1 MGHFID
7 TRIKSLP
14 PGVRFT
20 IVESAPAASLT
31 QDEVELTGFTLQ
43 THEEQSEITTDAAT
57 ISEKANRYPSVK
69 TQDLSRLRKLI
80 EDGKAAEFADVVW
93 DNPRHLIT
101 SGDTPEIL
109 QVPTRSNALHCGAS
123 QCQLAVCKE
132 VIAIIESSRF
142 WELIYPDD
150 TAETRA
156 KRRDHLI
163 DLYLNMQDKIVSIV
177 CVASPPGSS
186 LCWGDGMSVH
196 GPKFIKHHVRLVQF
210 YTQYYRFRKQQ

>member
-1 MGHFID
+1 M
-7 TRIKSLP
+7 
-14 PGVRFT
+14 
-20 IVESAPAASLT
+20 ESAPAASLT

-57 ISEKANRYPSVK
+57 ISEQANRYPSVK

-80 EDGKAAEFADVVW
+80 EEGKAAEFTDLVW
-93 DNPRHLIT
+93 DNPRHLVT
-101 SGDTPEIL
+101 SADTPAIL
-109 QVPTRSNALHCGAS
+109 QIPSHSNALHCSAS

-163 DLYLNMQDKIVSIV
+163 DLYLNMQTKIVSVV
-177 CVASPPGSS
+177 CGSLLAALS
-186 LCWGDGMSVH
+186 VGEMSCLL
-196 GPKFIKHHVRLVQF
+196 RMVQ
-210 YTQYYRFRKQQ
+210 

>member
-1 MGHFID
+1 MDG
-7 TRIKSLP
+7 TTSSPYYGSKAEALVAVKSLP

-101 SGDTPEIL
+101 SG
-109 QVPTRSNALHCGAS
+109 
-123 QCQLAVCKE
+123 
-132 VIAIIESSRF
+132 VI
-142 WELIYPDD
+142 
-150 TAETRA
+150 
-156 KRRDHLI
+156 
-163 DLYLNMQDKIVSIV
+163 
-177 CVASPPGSS
+177 SS
-186 LCWGDGMSVH
+186 LQRFFRSQHVPMHSTVVH
-196 GPKFIKHHVRLVQF
+196 LSAS
-210 YTQYYRFRKQQ
+210 